1 MWDILKFIL
10 TTIIFAVVIFGGFS
24 LLSRYVF
31 NRVRVNKWIILTGAI
46 IAFVIPL
53 IVPIIF
59 VPMNFYVQMMFSAIF
74 VILILWFFD
83 VNRNGYPKYKKEK
96 KVVIK
101 SKAKPNRAKHANNDK
116 K

>member
-1 MWDILKFIL
+1 MWEILKFIL

-31 NRVRVNKWIILTGAI
+31 NRVRVNKWVILTAAI
-46 IAFVIPL
+46 VSFVIPL
-53 IVPIIF
+53 IVPMF
-59 VPMNFYVQMMFSAIF
+59 VPMNFYVQMVFSGIF
-74 VILILWFFD
+74 VILILWFLD
-83 VNRNGYPKYKKEK
+83 VNRNGYPRYKKEK

-101 SKAKPNRAKHANNDK
+101 SKAKPNRAKQANNNK